1 MSGRGMAH
9 GAATVVNAI
18 AAGRG
23 AAFGVDLRTEATVEL
38 NGDEVLCHI
47 EGHGHEPQELMR
59 LCVLRVMETFDHE
72 GGAVVTTRSQIPISR
87 GLKSSSAAANAVI
100 AATLDALGE
109 KMDPLDAIRLGC
121 ACAIEARV
129 SITGAFDDACAS
141 ALGGLVLTD
150 NRANELLKRSLMPE
164 DLRVIIQ
171 VPERQI
177 RKSEVPVSRVR
188 LLRQEAEISFAQA
201 MEGNWPRAMLLNGIV
216 QCSALGLDPTPAL
229 RALEL
234 GAMTAGLSGTGPA
247 TVAVADAALAESIAK
262 EWGGDCIIAD
272 IFNGGD

>member
-1 MSGRGMAH
+1 MTGRGLAH

-23 AAFGVDLRTEATVEL
+23 AAFGVDLRTEAKVEL
-38 NGDEVLCHI
+38 KGDEIVCRI
-47 EGHGHEPQELMR
+47 EGHGNEPKELMR
-59 LCVLRVMETFDHE
+59 LCVLRIMEQFGHE
-72 GGAVVTTRSQIPISR
+72 GGAVVTTTSQIPISR

-100 AATLDALGE
+100 GATLDALGE

-121 ACAIEARV
+121 ACAIEAKV

-141 ALGGLVLTD
+141 GLGGLVLTD
-150 NRANELLKRSLMPE
+150 NRSNELLMRSMMPE
-164 DLRVIIQ
+164 GLKVIIH

-177 RKSEVPVSRVR
+177 RKTEVPVSRVR
-188 LLRQEAEISFAQA
+188 LLRQEAEISFDLARQ
-201 MEGNWPRAMLLNGIV
+201 GNWPRAMLLNGIV

-247 TVAVADAALAESIAK
+247 MVAVADATLAKGIADD
-262 EWGGDCIIAD
+262 WGGDCIIAD
-272 IFNGGD
+272 IFNGED